1 MLAVFIAFAAAAA
14 FQETPQS
21 GIRLMPVPPRIEV
34 TGYGEVKTPPDVATI
49 TYTVRGEGQT
59 SDDAVRAM
67 TASAARVDSAVHALD
82 AGAEPQTS
90 EVKVAAV
97 RGSDCKDRE
106 YGPAQLSTGTCAIS
120 GYVATESVT
129 LHTLDVKD
137 AGTIVGTIGRANG
150 LDPRISS
157 FDMRDNRPEQQ
168 QAIDAAV
175 ADATA
180 KATAIAAALHVR
192 LGTLLNVT
200 SGPRTDKQQIIVS
213 GSRISRANSLPAIAV
228 PIVPEPITTTSY
240 VTVAYAVI
248 Q

>member
-1 MLAVFIAFAAAAA
+1 MLAAFIAFAAAAA
-14 FQETPQS
+14 VQEAPQS

-34 TGYGEVKTPPDVATI
+34 TGYGEVKTAPDVATI
-49 TYTVRGEGQT
+49 TYMVRGEGPT

-67 TASAARVDSAVHALD
+67 IASAARINAGIAAVDPSAN
-82 AGAEPQTS
+82 PQTS

-106 YGPAQLSTGTCAIS
+106 YGQQQLSTGACAIS
-120 GYVATESVT
+120 GYVATDSVT

-137 AGTIVGTIGRANG
+137 AGTIVGAIGRANG

-157 FDMRDNRPEQQ
+157 FDLRDNRAEQQ
-168 QAIDAAV
+168 QAIEAAV
-175 ADATA
+175 ADATT
-180 KATAIAAALHVR
+180 KAAAIAAAMHVR
-192 LGTLLNVT
+192 LGALLNVT

-213 GSRISRANSLPAIAV
+213 GSRITRANALPAIAV
-228 PIVPEPITTTSY
+228 PILPEPITTTSY
-240 VTVAYAVI
+240 VTVAYTVI

>member
-1 MLAVFIAFAAAAA
+1 MLAAFITFASAAAVQAA
-14 FQETPQS
+14 PQS

-49 TYTVRGEGQT
+49 TYTVRGEGQA

-67 TASAARVDSAVHALD
+67 AASAARIDAAIHGLD
-82 AGAEPQTS
+82 PAADPQTS
-90 EVKVAAV
+90 EVKVEAV

-106 YGPAQLSTGTCAIS
+106 YGQQQLSIGACAIS

-137 AGTIVGTIGRANG
+137 AGTIVGAIGRANG

-168 QAIDAAV
+168 QAINAAV

-180 KATAIAAALHVR
+180 KAAAIAASLHLR
-192 LGTLLNVT
+192 LGALLNVT
-200 SGPRTDKQQIIVS
+200 SPPRTDKQQIIVS
-213 GSRISRANSLPAIAV
+213 GRRISRANALPAIAV